1 MSGVRARLSIREP
14 PSCPVAGSLANGT
27 TATEVE
33 WTAGGGPVTE
43 QFRAPSKLDMEAD
56 FEANGESV
64 YRVEREET
72 TDCPCSVIES
82 CGHPVTD
89 VQVRSNPPELVVTVH
104 LPSPEPL
111 EEIIEAIEATGT
123 KTELR
128 YLVRTRSK
136 GGADPIVVDRK
147 RLTSRQREVLRTA
160 LKMGYFE
167 YPRETNAEGVAEEI
181 GIARSTF
188 AEHLAA
194 AQSTL
199 VENVLGDA

>member
-14 PSCPVAGSLANGT
+14 PNCPVAASLEGGT
-27 TATEVE
+27 TATAVE
-33 WTAGGGPVTE
+33 WTAGMDPVTE
-43 QFRAPSKLDMEAD
+43 QFKAPTELDLEAD
-56 FEANGESV
+56 FEANGQSV
-64 YRVEREET
+64 YRVEREDT

-82 CGHPVTD
+82 CGHPVSE
-89 VQVRSNPPELVVTVH
+89 VEVRSNPSELVVTIH

-111 EEIIEAIEATGT
+111 EEIIDAIESTGSE
-123 KTELR
+123 TELR
-128 YLVRTRSK
+128 YLVRTKTK
-136 GGADPIVVDRK
+136 GGADPIVVDRT
-147 RLTSRQREVLRTA
+147 RLTSRQREVLETA
-160 LKMGYFE
+160 HRLGYFE

-199 VENVLGDA
+199 VENVLGDG

>member
-1 MSGVRARLSIREP
+1 MTGVRARLSIREP
-14 PSCPVAGSLANGT
+14 PNCPVADSLSRGT
-27 TATEVE
+27 NATAVE
-33 WTAGGGPVTE
+33 WTTGRDPVTE
-43 QFRAPSKLDMEAD
+43 QFRAPSQLDLDAD

-64 YRVEREET
+64 YRVEREKA

-82 CGHPVTD
+82 CGHPVSD
-89 VQVRSNPPELVVTVH
+89 VKVKSNPSELVVTVH
-104 LPSPEPL
+104 LPSSEPL
-111 EEIIEAIEATGT
+111 EEIIDAIEATGSET
-123 KTELR
+123 QLR
-128 YLVRTRSK
+128 YLVRTKSK

-160 LKMGYFE
+160 LELGYFE

-199 VENVLGDA
+199 VETVLGDG